1 MGDKIRKR
9 LYLLTLRRIEMAN
22 KKSIEDKIKKLN
34 KDNDLRISE
43 YIYNNGTDSHYL
55 HYLEG
60 KAQAYE
66 EVLNIFK
73 EV

>member
-1 MGDKIRKR
+1 MGNKIRKR

-55 HYLEG
+55 EG